1 MKKIFLLYCMLVSCT
16 WCFAQTPKWIEKAK
30 NAVFSIISYDAED
43 NILHSGNGF
52 FINEGGEALSD
63 YAVFEGAQ
71 KAVVITP
78 DGNKQEVST
87 IIGANEMYDIVHF
100 KVKLSINPKK
110 LVSLPVYT
118 EKAAE
123 NTKIYLL
130 PYSTQKDRSFTS
142 GQIKQIDPL
151 NTDYAYYTLNL
162 ALQEK
167 MVSCPIVNEEGAV
180 IGLAQKSSGKD
191 TLSICYAVDA
201 RFAQSLSMNALS
213 FSNPSLQKIGIKKE
227 LPANEEEALTYL
239 YMASSLTTPEKY
251 MEMLDDFINKFP
263 NNMDGYFR
271 RATQHLYT
279 SQTDESM
286 ALVEEDLDKGLSCA
300 EKKDEAYFNRAKT
313 IYTYVQ
319 TGVEKTYKGW
329 SYDTAINEINKAI
342 KITDQPVYTQLLA
355 ELQYAKGDYAASL
368 ASYEIVN
375 RSEIASTSTLYNILK
390 VSEALEKPV
399 DELLVLADSC
409 IAKFTPPYTSVAAPF
424 LLERAQLRMQKGLGR
439 QAFLDYNEYEKAVNG
454 QVNDLFFY
462 YRSQAALLGRQYQNA
477 INDIDRAI
485 TMNPNAT
492 DYLIQSAL
500 INLRVARN
508 EDAIKNAQDV
518 LAKDANNAEAY
529 RLLGL
534 AHLQLKH
541 QKEACEFL
549 QKAKDLGDEQADSL
563 LQKYCK

>member
-1 MKKIFLLYCMLVSCT
+1 MKRIFLLYCMLVSCT
-16 WCFAQTPKWIEKAK
+16 WGFAQAPKWIEKAK
-30 NAVFSIISYDAED
+30 NSVFSIITYDAEG

-71 KAVVITP
+71 KAEVITP

-100 KVKLSINPKK
+100 KVRLNINPKK

-123 NTKIYLL
+123 NSKIYLL

-251 MEMLDDFINKFP
+251 MEMLDDFVQKFP
-263 NNMDGYFR
+263 NSMDGYFR
-271 RATQHLYT
+271 RASQNLFT
-279 SQTDESM
+279 SQSDESM
-286 ALVEEDLDKGLSCA
+286 ALVEADLDKGLSCA

-313 IYTYVQ
+313 IFTYVQ
-319 TGVEKTYKGW
+319 TGIEKPYKEW

-342 KITDQPVYTQLLA
+342 QISDQPVYTQLLA

-368 ASYEIVN
+368 ASYETVN
-375 RSEIASTSTLYNILK
+375 HSEIASTSTLYSILK
-390 VSEALEKPV
+390 VSEALEKPI
-399 DELLVLADSC
+399 DELLALADSC

-424 LLERAQLRMQKGLGR
+424 LLERAQLRMQKGMGR

-462 YRSQAALLGRQYQNA
+462 YRAQAALLGRHYQNA
-477 INDIDRAI
+477 LNDIDRAM

-492 DYLIQSAL
+492 EYLIQSAL

-508 EDAIKNAQDV
+508 EEAIKNVQDA

-541 QKEACEFL
+541 QKEACSFL
-549 QKAKDLGDEQADSL
+549 QKAKELGDEQADSL